1 MTDMPPTALS
11 GTNQIDPELLKIL
24 ACPLTRSA
32 LKQEGDALTG
42 EMTGPAGATP
52 IENGAVEGDVLKWHA
67 KVTSPMPIT
76 LEFEGKQD
84 GDNLSGS
91 VKLGAFGN
99 STFSGV
105 AA

>member
-1 MTDMPPTALS
+1 MA
-11 GTNQIDPELLKIL
+11 IDGKWN
-24 ACPLTRSA
+24 LTIKTPMGDQTGVLT